1 MELAELTDA
10 DGERNTSNYLVRCIP
25 AGTHFLHIDVTMAF
39 LNGVLEEDTNYVMHG
54 QSLFSGMDYWNGLLE
69 WTTGMPFDL
78 KFSHKNPIGVWD
90 SVITLL
96 SS

>member
-1 MELAELTDA
+1 MAYLRGHGGVSELQKFEVGFIKA
-10 DGERNTSNYLVRCIP
+10 GNYPPLRW
-25 AGTHFLHIDVTMAF
+25 
-39 LNGVLEEDTNYVMHG
+39 